1 MKSPENSNG
10 VEAIAST
17 LYCDITSGQILLG
30 EAALEKHFD
39 SGGHPFNVY
48 PLAEALTNPLIQ
60 LPESENASGSFHR
73 VSKEECFAIGKFVQ
87 GLISPRKLTGTIM
100 DKGHQIDLTPSAKQI
115 QTVAG
120 HLSLRIRTT
129 RPGQQ
134 YENSDDLVITYT
146 AANTDQDTTID
157 IIKKG
162 LTGKYKISTEVATLA
177 DTEFEYNFNEN
188 REIRR
193 FKLILSPEEQVRLLS
208 IIYTNQKNF
217 SSNYLFLT
225 NGVLRNIK

>member
-115 QTVAG
+115 EA
-120 HLSLRIRTT
+120 
-129 RPGQQ
+129 
-134 YENSDDLVITYT
+134 
-146 AANTDQDTTID
+146 
-157 IIKKG
+157 KG
-162 LTGKYKISTEVATLA
+162 
-177 DTEFEYNFNEN
+177 
-188 REIRR
+188 R
-193 FKLILSPEEQVRLLS
+193 FGS
-208 IIYTNQKNF
+208 
-217 SSNYLFLT
+217 
-225 NGVLRNIK
+225 